1 MNSQGYGVSHLVYKI
16 SKVYSLISI
25 CTNFKASAC
34 HALMFGG
41 LKDEVSGLFPC
52 SVQVWRDIV
61 TQQKELSCSALDSDF
76 HLLVL
81 YFIICKIEVIISDF
95 MLYN

>member
-1 MNSQGYGVSHLVYKI
+1 MYKI
-16 SKVYSLISI
+16 SKAYSLISV

-41 LKDEVSGLFPC
+41 PKDEVSGLFSC

-61 TQQKELSCSALDSDF
+61 TQQKELSWSEPWIPVPPLSF
-76 HLLVL
+76 TSPV
-81 YFIICKIEVIISDF
+81 F
-95 MLYN
+95 YNL